1 MQTKIGTYFKN
12 EFVQDLNE
20 YKLFR
25 KTKTKWLQKDR
36 FPHEIFSNN
45 TVIKLKRFQKVA
57 WVQTPHRLCQ
67 WKFKLW
73 VGKFAWGVKAK
84 HCLALSTNF
93 WKQKVCW
100 HHPAIFYLITSS
112 KLSLQLFELSLKVKV
127 MGLNPS
133 YLLKSF
139 LLYKQFQI
147 QWCWYQK
154 TAEKLHA
161 VQLYTKPILF
171 Y

>member
-1 MQTKIGTYFKN
+1 MLTAAPQTLTFSYFKN

-36 FPHEIFSNN
+36 FQHEIFSNN

-57 WVQTPHRLCQ
+57 WVQTPRRLCQ

-73 VGKFAWGVKAK
+73 AGKFAWGVKAK
-84 HCLALSTNF
+84 HCWALSTNF

-100 HHPAIFYLITSS
+100 HQPAMFCLITSS
-112 KLSLQLFELSLKVKV
+112 KFEFLWRWRWWDPIQAIF
-127 MGLNPS
+127 LN
-133 YLLKSF
+133 
-139 LLYKQFQI
+139 
-147 QWCWYQK
+147 
-154 TAEKLHA
+154 
-161 VQLYTKPILF
+161 LF
-171 Y
+171 YINASKIIQYNGIFCRKFETYDFTLKWLYFS